1 MDYFKTKIIVP
12 YYEINRHREA
22 SAAAVFNYL
31 EEAAIRHSETVGC
44 GIDWLL
50 SQSLGWML
58 TRWSLKIERYPK
70 WQEII
75 EIKTWPSNFERFYA
89 TREFTVTGSSGELIG
104 LATSRWIFLDLNRKR
119 PVRIPAEIIS
129 RYGFDPVRAL
139 EDDFPDLSA
148 PDDRTGALPFRVRQ
162 SDIDT
167 NEHVNNTRYVEWM
180 METVPP
186 DAQHDFFPYRVEVAY
201 KRETEYGATVM
212 SAIIE
217 QPGLPGE
224 KRFIHRI
231 SGQSDGTDLATAQT
245 LWRKR

>member
-1 MDYFKTKIIVP
+1 MDFFKTKIIVP

-22 SAAAVFNYL
+22 SAPAVFNYL

-50 SQSLGWML
+50 SQGLGWML
-58 TRWSLKIERYPK
+58 TRWTLQMERYPK

-75 EIKTWPSNFERFYA
+75 EIQTWPSNFERFYA
-89 TREFTVTGSSGELIG
+89 TREFTVTGSCGEPIG

-119 PVRIPAEIIS
+119 PVRVPPELMA
-129 RYGFDPVRAL
+129 RYGESPVRAL
-139 EDDFPDLSA
+139 EDDFSDLPA
-148 PDDRTGALPFRVRQ
+148 PDEQSGALPFRVRQ

-167 NEHVNNTRYVEWM
+167 NEHVNNTRYVDWM

-186 DAQHDFFPYRVEVAY
+186 AAQHDLFPYRVEVAY
-201 KRETEYGATVM
+201 KRETEYGAAVM
-212 SAIIE
+212 SAITE
-217 QPGLPGE
+217 LPGPPGE
-224 KRFIHRI
+224 MRFIHRI
-231 SGQSDGTDLATAQT
+231 SSQNDGLELATART